1 MSEFNFRTDLASER
15 REIYQKVNNVEGQI
29 DGIESEKEKINEKL
43 KVERV
48 KIINEKG
55 EKAIGKPIGT
65 YITIDTKDLKIA
77 REEEIDEAAKTLT
90 KELKTLINKH
100 IQEQEM

>member
-77 REEEIDEAAKTLT
+77 TYTRTRRNISSGVRKYICNTR
-90 KELKTLINKH
+90 
-100 IQEQEM
+100 